1 VGSDKFKVGEVAIG
15 QKFVFYTSLNG
26 AECTIVRGQE
36 WTDTLGPSGHVR
48 MYAYLVLWQGCTEP
62 SAVSEKNLKKK
73 DGPPTD
79 LWEKIE
85 ELTGWNPIKELETT
99 DEPK

>member
-1 VGSDKFKVGEVAIG
+1 
-15 QKFVFYTSLNG
+15 
-26 AECTIVRGQE
+26 
-36 WTDTLGPSGHVR
+36 